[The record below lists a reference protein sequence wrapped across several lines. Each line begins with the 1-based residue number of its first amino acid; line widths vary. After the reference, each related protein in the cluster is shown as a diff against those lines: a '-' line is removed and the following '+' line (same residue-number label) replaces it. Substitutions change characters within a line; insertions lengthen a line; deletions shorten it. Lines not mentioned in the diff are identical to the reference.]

1 MTEATAHSITAC
13 QVCGGTRLDPVLFL
27 GHVPPVNAMVPVGGR
42 PAEQTCYPLELLR
55 CADCSL
61 VQIGCV
67 VDPRVLFPHSYPY
80 LSGTTRILRDNFADL
95 YREVNG
101 RLGLGADDLIIDI
114 GSNDGTLLA
123 NFHKG
128 GHRVLGVEPSQA
140 GDVARA
146 HGIATHTGYF
156 GRELARQLRTE
167 HGPARVVTACN
178 VFAHM
183 GDIHGVVDG
192 ILELL
197 APEGVFISENHY
209 LAGLLETVQY
219 DTIYHEHLRYYA
231 LGSVSTLLARHGL
244 EVFHVQRIP
253 THGGSIRVFSARKG
267 TFPVQPSVTALR
279 AEEAAA
285 GIDDGS
291 ALAAFA
297 RRTQSSKLEL
307 LALLAPLKRA
317 GARIYGIGAPSRAS
331 TLITY
336 TGLDES
342 IVSCVLEV
350 AGSNKLDK
358 YMPGTRIPVVEESK
372 LFADQPE
379 YALLLSWHIAEEIA
393 ANLRRKGY
401 KGRFIAPL
409 PEPRILAG

>member
-13 QVCGGTRLDPVLFL
+13 QVCGGVHLEPVLFL
-27 GHVPPVNAMVPVGGR
+27 GNVPPVNAMVPVGER
-42 PAEQTCYPLELLR
+42 PAEQTFYPLELVR
-55 CADCSL
+55 CVECGL

-67 VDPRVLFPHSYPY
+67 VDPTVLFPHSYPY

-101 RLGLGADDLIIDI
+101 LLGLKPEDLAVDI

-123 NFHKG
+123 NFHQA
-128 GHRVLGVEPSQA
+128 GHRVLGIEPSQA
-140 GDVARA
+140 GDVARER
-146 HGIATHTGYF
+146 GIATHTGYF
-156 GRELARQLRTE
+156 GLDLARSLTAE
-167 HGPARVVTACN
+167 NGPARVVTACN

-192 ILELL
+192 ILAML
-197 APEGVFISENHY
+197 APDGVFISENHY
-209 LAGLLETVQY
+209 LGGLLRTVQY

-231 LGSVSTLLARHGL
+231 LGSVTKLLEAHGL
-244 EVFHVQRIP
+244 EVFHVQHIP

-267 TFPVQPSVTALR
+267 TFPVRDSVATLR
-279 AEEAAA
+279 AEEEEA
-285 GIDDGS
+285 GITSGS

-297 RRTQSSKLEL
+297 RRTQASKLDL
-307 LALLAPLKRA
+307 LALLAPLKRE
-317 GARIYGIGAPSRAS
+317 GARVYGIGAPSRAS

-342 IVSCVLEV
+342 IIDCVLEV
-350 AGSNKLDK
+350 PGSNKLNK

-393 ANLRRKGY
+393 ANLRRKGF

-409 PEPRILAG
+409 PEPRILSV

>member
-1 MTEATAHSITAC
+1 MSDVTAHSITAC
-13 QVCGGTRLDPVLFL
+13 QVCGGLHLEPVLFL
-27 GHVPPVNAMVPVGGR
+27 GHVPPVNAMVPVGER
-42 PAEQTCYPLELLR
+42 PAQQNGYPLELLR
-55 CADCSL
+55 CIECGL

-67 VDPRVLFPHSYPY
+67 VDPTVLFPHSYPY

-101 RLGLGADDLIIDI
+101 LLGLKPEDLAVDI

-123 NFHKG
+123 NFHEA
-128 GHRVLGVEPSQA
+128 GHRVLGIEPSQA

-146 HGIATHTGYF
+146 RGIATHTGYF
-156 GRELARQLRTE
+156 GPALARSLAIE
-167 HGPARVVTACN
+167 HGPARVITACN

-183 GDIHGVVDG
+183 GDIHGIVDG
-192 ILELL
+192 IVEML
-197 APEGVFISENHY
+197 APEGIFISENHY
-209 LAGLLETVQY
+209 LGDLLRTVQY
-219 DTIYHEHLRYYA
+219 DTVYHEHLRYYA
-231 LGSVSTLLARHGL
+231 LGSVAKLLDSHGL

-267 TFPVQPSVTALR
+267 QVPVQPSVAALY
-279 AEEAAA
+279 AEEEAA
-285 GIDDGS
+285 GITNGS
-291 ALAAFA
+291 ALAEFA
-297 RRTQSSKLEL
+297 RRTRASKLDL
-307 LALLAPLKRA
+307 LALLAPLKRD
-317 GARIYGIGAPSRAS
+317 GARVYGIGAPSRAS

-342 IVSCVLEV
+342 IIDCVLEV
-350 AGSNKLDK
+350 SGSNKLDK

-372 LFADQPE
+372 LFVDQPE

-393 ANLRRKGY
+393 ANLRRKGF

-409 PEPRILAG
+409 PEPRILSV